1 LLRFKVLG
9 PLEINT
15 ADKQIQVRGVLQ
27 RKLLRALLIR
37 SCELVP
43 SEALIN
49 ELWGEEHPER
59 VENALQ
65 AHISRIRRRLSL
77 LEPDRESPRL
87 RTHISGY
94 QLIVSEDEVDAVWF
108 LSNLERVRN
117 RLDDDLPAA
126 IRDLRGILESWRSPV
141 LPEGEGGMIC
151 QAAVTQYEESRLLA
165 VETLFDAE
173 LRVGNH
179 AGIVGEL
186 RGILGRDRFHERFWQ
201 QLMTALYRSGR
212 QSEAL
217 AAYQQLRRR
226 LNDELGLEPSPS
238 TSAFEQAILGH
249 NPLLS
254 LSTGAEIA
262 IAATVAEPAV
272 LRGWSTE
279 REMARPLSRS

>member
-1 LLRFKVLG
+1 MLYFKVLG
-9 PLEINT
+9 PLEIDT
-15 ADKQIQVRGVLQ
+15 ADGKTQVRGVLQ
-27 RKLLRALLIR
+27 RKLLRTLLIK
-37 SCELVP
+37 SSELVP

-65 AHISRIRRRLSL
+65 AHISRIRRRLSS
-77 LEPDRESPRL
+77 LEPERAASRL

-94 QLIVSEDEVDAVWF
+94 QLMVAEDEVDALWF
-108 LSNLERVRN
+108 LSSLERIRG
-117 RLDDDLPAA
+117 RLDEDLPAA
-126 IRDLRGILESWRSPV
+126 IRDLRAILDAWRSPV
-141 LPEGEGGMIC
+141 LPEGEGGVIC
-151 QAAVTQYEESRLLA
+151 KAAVSQYEESRLLA
-165 VETLFDAE
+165 IETLFDAE

-186 RGILGRDRFHERFWQ
+186 RGTLSRDRFHERFWQ

-238 TSAFEQAILGH
+238 TSAFEQAILSH

-254 LSTGAEIA
+254 LSSGAEIA
-262 IAATVAEPAV
+262 LAAAAPEPTAID
-272 LRGWSTE
+272 RWSSDGDP
-279 REMARPLSRS
+279 ARHLSRR

>member
-1 LLRFKVLG
+1 M
-9 PLEINT
+9 
-15 ADKQIQVRGVLQ
+15 LQ

-37 SCELVP
+37 SSELVP

-65 AHISRIRRRLSL
+65 AHISRIRHRLSS
-77 LEPDRESPRL
+77 LEPERENPRL

-94 QLIVSEDEVDAVWF
+94 QLIVSEEEVDAVWF
-108 LSNLERVRN
+108 LTNLERIRA

-126 IRDLRGILESWRSPV
+126 IRDLRAILESWRSPV
-141 LPEGEGGMIC
+141 LPDGEGGTIF

-186 RGILGRDRFHERFWQ
+186 RATLGRDRFHERFWQ

-217 AAYQQLRRR
+217 TAYQQLRRR

-238 TSAFEQAILGH
+238 TSAFEQAILAH

-254 LSTGAEIA
+254 LSSGVEIA
-262 IAATVAEPAV
+262 TATSVSDPSGPH
-272 LRGWSTE
+272 GWTSE